1 LTTFSSRSQFIDFHP
16 VSNPDPNSQSA
27 TAARQLNWPLF
38 RKHLLDHCR
47 DGVVFVDPHG
57 KIKAWNRELESITGM
72 TANKVVGQQFTPA
85 ILQLS
90 CVEGTSI
97 LHAECPMAECLKTG
111 VEASGEYRITGRSGR
126 EVKVEITFV
135 PVLCA
140 KGLVHGAVLLVHDYT
155 IQLDLQRQLKDLY
168 EFSTL
173 DSLTQVANRSEFER
187 VLEEY
192 VRAHQTTNFVCSL
205 IICDID
211 FFKQINDNFNHH
223 IGDQALVAFASLL
236 KKFVRSKD
244 VVARYG
250 GEEFVILCANCDGES
265 AVQRAEE
272 IRLTLNKTPQPML
285 EGKCMTA
292 SFGVSQLTSTDTP
305 TDFFVRADTALL
317 NAKEEGRN
325 RVVCETALDLKAG
338 ADIDKNQFVSDAGL
352 IWKKPKGKVLLRQ
365 EFRTITPIPLVVSKL
380 RGYIVERD
388 ADLLR
393 IEPDWVSFTIDCVDP
408 TNRSRRGCFIADIEF
423 QVHKV
428 NQSEK
433 SARNIGKETYIQIT
447 LREAKRKWFS
457 TNATDLAP
465 EMLREIR
472 DFLMIADDESRLLV
486 DPATSSDVVR

>member
-1 LTTFSSRSQFIDFHP
+1 MPNTDSNSSP
-16 VSNPDPNSQSA
+16 SA
-27 TAARQLNWPLF
+27 AARQLNWPLF
-38 RKHLLDHCR
+38 RQHLLNHVR

-57 KIKAWNRELESITGM
+57 KIKIWNRELESITGM
-72 TANKVVGQQFTPA
+72 TASKVLEQEFSPVM
-85 ILQLS
+85 LQLS
-90 CVEGTSI
+90 DPNGNPI
-97 LHAECPMAECLKTG
+97 DQANCPLTQCLKTG
-111 VEASGEYRITGRSGR
+111 VEASSEYRISGRSGR

-140 KGLVHGAVLLVHDYT
+140 KGLIHGAVVLVHDYT
-155 IQLDLQRQLKDLY
+155 IQLDLQRQLRDLY

-205 IICDID
+205 IVCDID

-236 KKFVRSKD
+236 KKFVRAKD

-250 GEEFVILCANCDGES
+250 GEEFVILCANCDGAA

-272 IRLTLNKTPQPML
+272 IRMTLNQTPQPML

-292 SFGVSQLTSTDTP
+292 SFGVSQLTSTDTA

-325 RVVCETALDLKAG
+325 RVVSETAIDVPADQRAG
-338 ADIDKNQFVSDAGL
+338 DDQFVSNAGL
-352 IWKKPKGKVLLRQ
+352 IWKKPKGTVLLSE
-365 EFRTITPIPLVVSKL
+365 EFKTITPIPLVVSKL
-380 RGYIVERD
+380 RGYIVERN
-388 ADLLR
+388 AELLQ
-393 IEPDWVSFTIDCVDP
+393 IEPNWVSFNVDCVDP
-408 TNRSRRGCFIADIEF
+408 NDPARRGYFIVDMEF
-423 QVHKV
+423 QVHTISSSK
-428 NQSEK
+428 E
-433 SARNIGKETYIQIT
+433 SARHSGKETCIQIA

-457 TNATDLAP
+457 TNVVDLAP
-465 EMLREIR
+465 EMLRDIR
-472 DFLMIADDESRLLV
+472 DFLMIADDESRLTV
-486 DPATSSDVVR
+486 EPATNPDVVR

>member
-1 LTTFSSRSQFIDFHP
+1 
-16 VSNPDPNSQSA
+16 VSNTDPNSSPN
-27 TAARQLNWPLF
+27 AAVRQLNWPLF
-38 RKHLLDHCR
+38 RKHLLDHVR

-57 KIKAWNRELESITGM
+57 KIKIWNRELESITGM
-72 TANKVVGQQFTPA
+72 TASKVLEQEFTPSM
-85 ILQLS
+85 LQLS
-90 CVEGTSI
+90 DPDGVPVDQPN
-97 LHAECPMAECLKTG
+97 CPLTQCLKTG

-140 KGLVHGAVLLVHDYT
+140 KGLIHGAVLLVHDYT

-205 IICDID
+205 IVCDID

-236 KKFVRSKD
+236 KKFVRAKD

-250 GEEFVILCANCDGES
+250 GEEFVILCANCDGAA

-272 IRLTLNKTPQPML
+272 IRVTLNQTPQPML

-292 SFGVSQLTSTDTP
+292 SFGVSQLTSDDTA

-325 RVVCETALDLKAG
+325 RVVCETAIQVENGQQAG
-338 ADIDKNQFVSDAGL
+338 KGQFVSDAGL
-352 IWKKPKGKVLLRQ
+352 VWKKPKGKVLLSE
-365 EFRTITPIPLVVSKL
+365 EFKTITPVPLVVSKL
-380 RGYIVERD
+380 RGYIVERNSE
-388 ADLLR
+388 LLL
-393 IEPDWVSFTIDCVDP
+393 IEPSWVSFNVDCVDP
-408 TNRSRRGCFIADIEF
+408 NNAGRRGYFIVDIEF
-423 QVHKV
+423 QVHAV
-428 NQSEK
+428 SSQRE
-433 SARNIGKETYIQIT
+433 SARNNGKETCILIAV
-447 LREAKRKWFS
+447 REAKRKWFS
-457 TNATDLAP
+457 TNAVDLAP
-465 EMLREIR
+465 EMLRDIC
-472 DFLMIADDESRLLV
+472 DFLMIADDESRMTIE
-486 DPATSSDVVR
+486 PATNADVIR

>member
-1 LTTFSSRSQFIDFHP
+1 M
-16 VSNPDPNSQSA
+16 SNPESNSSPT

-38 RKHLLDHCR
+38 RNHLLDNCR

-57 KIKAWNRELESITGM
+57 KIKAWNHELESITGM
-72 TANKVVGQQFTPA
+72 TANKVLDQQFTPA

-90 CVEGTSI
+90 SVEGTQIPNS
-97 LHAECPMAECLKTG
+97 ECPLTECLKTG

-126 EVKVEITFV
+126 EVKVQITFV

-140 KGLVHGAVLLVHDYT
+140 KGLIHGSVLLVHDYT
-155 IQLDLQRQLKDLY
+155 AQLDLQRQLKDLY

-173 DSLTQVANRSEFER
+173 DSLTQVSNRSEFER

-205 IICDID
+205 IVCDID

-250 GEEFVILCANCDGES
+250 GEEFVILCANCDGAS

-272 IRLTLNKTPQPML
+272 IRITLNQTPQPML
-285 EGKCMTA
+285 DGKCITA
-292 SFGVSQLTSTDTP
+292 SFGVSQLTSTDSA

-325 RVVCETALDLKAG
+325 RVVCETALDG
-338 ADIDKNQFVSDAGL
+338 DTADEADKKYFVSDAGL
-352 IWKKPKGKVLLRQ
+352 TWKKQDGTVLLRQ
-365 EFRTITPIPLVVSKL
+365 EFKTVTPIPLVVSKL

-393 IEPDWVSFTIDCVDP
+393 IEPDWVSFTIDCADP
-408 TNRSRRGCFIADIEF
+408 TNPSRRGCFIADIEF
-423 QVHKV
+423 QVHTIGQA
-428 NQSEK
+428 NK
-433 SARNIGKETYIQIT
+433 SARNNGKETFIQIT

-472 DFLMIADDESRLLV
+472 DFLMIADDDSRVLV

>member
-1 LTTFSSRSQFIDFHP
+1 MP
-16 VSNPDPNSQSA
+16 NPDSNSSPS
-27 TAARQLNWPLF
+27 TPARQLNWPLF

-47 DGVVFVDPHG
+47 DGIVFVDPHG

-72 TANKVVGQQFTPA
+72 TASKVLDQQFTPA

-90 CVEGTSI
+90 AVEGEQIS
-97 LHAECPMAECLKTG
+97 HAECPLTECLKTG

-126 EVKVEITFV
+126 EVKVQITFV

-140 KGLVHGAVLLVHDYT
+140 KGLIHGAVLLVHDYT

-187 VLEEY
+187 VLDEY

-205 IICDID
+205 IVCDID

-250 GEEFVILCANCDGES
+250 GEEFVILCANCDGAS

-272 IRLTLNKTPQPML
+272 IRITLNQTPQPML

-325 RVVCETALDLKAG
+325 RVVCETALDAN
-338 ADIDKNQFVSDAGL
+338 ADATDKNQFISDAGL
-352 IWKKPKGKVLLRQ
+352 IWKKSEGEVLLRQ
-365 EFRTITPIPLVVSKL
+365 EFKTITPIPLVVSKL
-380 RGYIVERD
+380 RGYIVERN
-388 ADLLR
+388 AELLQ
-393 IEPDWVSFTIDCVDP
+393 IEPDWVSVAIDCSDP
-408 TNRSRRGCFIADIEF
+408 ANPSRRGYFIADIEF
-423 QVHKV
+423 QVHNISQAKI
-428 NQSEK
+428 
-433 SARNIGKETYIQIT
+433 SARNSGKETYIQIT

-457 TNATDLAP
+457 ANATDLAP

>member
-1 LTTFSSRSQFIDFHP
+1 M
-16 VSNPDPNSQSA
+16 SNPDPNSSLGS
-27 TAARQLNWPLF
+27 AARQLNWPLF
-38 RKHLLDHCR
+38 REHLLNSCH

-57 KIKAWNRELESITGM
+57 KIKIWNRELESITGM
-72 TANKVVGQQFTPA
+72 TASKVLEQPFTPA

-90 CVEGTSI
+90 KSEGTVISN
-97 LHAECPMAECLKTG
+97 ADCPLTECLKTG
-111 VEASGEYRITGRSGR
+111 VEARGEYCITGRSGR

-140 KGLVHGAVLLVHDYT
+140 KGLIHGAVLLVHDYT

-173 DSLTQVANRSEFER
+173 DPLTQVANRSEFER

-192 VRAHQTTNFVCSL
+192 VRAHQTTGFVCSL
-205 IICDID
+205 IVCDID

-223 IGDQALVAFASLL
+223 IGDQALVSFASLL
-236 KKFVRSKD
+236 KKFVRAKD

-250 GEEFVILCANCDGES
+250 GEEFVILCANCDGAA

-272 IRLTLNKTPQPML
+272 IRSTLNQTAQPML

-292 SFGVSQLTSTDTP
+292 SFGVSQLNSTDSV

-325 RVVCETALDLKAG
+325 RVVCETAIGSAHAQTVEKD
-338 ADIDKNQFVSDAGL
+338 QFVSKAGL
-352 IWKKPKGKVLLRQ
+352 VWKKSAGTVLLRE
-365 EFRTITPIPLVVSKL
+365 EFKTITPVPLVVSKL

-388 ADLLR
+388 ADLLQ
-393 IEPDWVSFTIDCVDP
+393 IEPNWVSFKIDFVDP
-408 TNRSRRGCFIADIEF
+408 ANSARRGCFIVDIEF
-423 QVHKV
+423 QVRIV
-428 NQSEK
+428 SQDRK
-433 SARNIGKETYIQIT
+433 SARNSGKETYIQIG

-457 TNATDLAP
+457 ANATDLAP
-465 EMLREIR
+465 EMMREIR
-472 DFLMIADDESRLLV
+472 DFLMIADDESRLMLE
-486 DPATSSDVVR
+486 PATDANVVR